1 MSKGVHVLGGR
12 EELENSSSSSLILDV
27 GLDPNGQ
34 IKDRSGNSTLSFIRS
49 VTKDNVGG
57 VDCINIH
64 EGAIMVDRPHKI
76 REAWLTGNL
85 KFESRFY
92 IKNPYGSPFLF
103 GSCKGRDTNAP
114 FSILYYAGKL
124 SLVYSTNWNAMFT
137 LSNNLQL
144 DTWHTL
150 EIIIESFYV
159 YATLDGS
166 LLNGSGI
173 LNSYNNHGS
182 IREYDVLIGEQT
194 GVDGNPAGH
203 KFGYIEYL
211 RIHKK

>member
-1 MSKGVHVLGGR
+1 MSKGVHVLGGG

-64 EGAIMVDRPHKI
+64 EGAIRVDRPHKI

-92 IKNPYGSPFLF
+92 IKNPYGNPFLF
-103 GSCKGRDTNAP
+103 GSCRGRDTNAP
-114 FSILYYAGKL
+114 FSILYHSGKL
-124 SLVYSTNWNAMFT
+124 SLVYSTNWRSMFT
-137 LSNNLQL
+137 LSNNLPL

-159 YATLDGS
+159 SARVDGTLV
-166 LLNGSGI
+166 NGSGI
-173 LNSYNNHGS
+173 INSYNNHGS

-203 KFGYIEYL
+203 KFGYVEYL
-211 RIHKK
+211 RIHEK